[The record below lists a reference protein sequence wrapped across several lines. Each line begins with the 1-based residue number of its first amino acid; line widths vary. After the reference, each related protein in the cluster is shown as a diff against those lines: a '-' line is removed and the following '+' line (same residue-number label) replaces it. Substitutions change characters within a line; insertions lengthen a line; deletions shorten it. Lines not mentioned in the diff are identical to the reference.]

1 MTGNAEI
8 TTAKNWF
15 DKGGSA
21 YALFR
26 PEYPAGL
33 STFLAQ
39 TVGGRG
45 CAVDVG
51 CGNGQL
57 TRQLADQFKRVI
69 GIDPSEDQIANAHR
83 HANVAY
89 LCAPA
94 EQLPLPNGSASLITA
109 AQAAHWFDRPR
120 FYEEARR
127 VADDGAVIALISYD
141 VMRLAPSDLQ
151 DRFNSFYHD
160 EIGPYWPPERRLV
173 DSGYSDIEFPFEE
186 ISYPEMTIDRVWELG
201 ELLGYLS
208 TWSAVRRVNEAGR
221 GDILENF
228 FRDISAIWGSP
239 TSKLPISWPINMRL
253 GKL

>member
-1 MTGNAEI
+1 MSGTGE
-8 TTAKNWF
+8 TTTIRNWF
-15 DKGGSA
+15 DTGGGA

-33 STFLAQ
+33 ARFLAGL
-39 TVGGRG
+39 VDGRG

-57 TRQLADQFKRVI
+57 TRQLADHFNSVI
-69 GIDPSEDQIANAHR
+69 GLDPSEDQIANAQQ
-83 HANVAY
+83 HANIDY

-94 EQLPLPNGSASLITA
+94 EALPLPARSASLITA

-127 VADDGAVIALISYD
+127 IADDGAVIALISYG
-141 VMRLAPSDLQ
+141 VMRLAPADLQ
-151 DRFNSFYHD
+151 DRFDRFYTD
-160 EIGPYWPPERRLV
+160 EIGPYWPPERKLV
-173 DSGYSDIEFPFEE
+173 DSGYADIAFPFEE
-186 ISYPEMTIDRVWELG
+186 IAYPEMTIDRVWELG
-201 ELLGYLS
+201 EFLGYLS

-221 GDILENF
+221 DDILERF
-228 FRDISAIWGSP
+228 VHDISALWGDP
-239 TSKLPISWPINMRL
+239 ARKLPVSWPINMRL